1 MIGTCRSCGFRDLV
15 MILSFGTTP
24 LANRLLTRAQLRD
37 VEPTYELTLVFCRQC
52 PLVQM
57 LETVPPETLFREY
70 AYFTSF
76 SDTMLRHGAALAER
90 LIGERALG
98 PKSLVVE
105 LASNDG
111 YLLQYFVRAG
121 IPVLG
126 IEPAENI

>member
-1 MIGTCRSCGFRDLV
+1 
-15 MILSFGTTP
+15 
-24 LANRLLTRAQLRD
+24 
-37 VEPTYELTLVFCRQC
+37 
-52 PLVQM
+52 
-57 LETVPPETLFREY
+57 Y

-76 SDTMLRHGAALAER
+76 SDTMLQHGAALVER

-111 YLLQYFVRAG
+111 YLLQYFVQAG

-126 IEPAENI
+126 IEPAEHVARVAEEKGGVRKLSEFFGAALAGKLLEGDWAAGVMIANNVLAHVTDLHGRVERVEVL